1 MIAPAVPAF
10 AAALVHAAQTAL
22 LAQPGLLEFLVGL
35 AAGVLTGLLAA
46 YARRLLAVSGSFGR
60 LRQGQVRAMVP
71 ESAAAQA
78 RLAAALS
85 HTMNSPLGALS
96 TAFDTLVQ
104 VHAQAPGDPDQRD
117 RFEELFESAARS
129 GRQSITRLRE
139 TLARIKHLTVLD
151 GAEER
156 IVDINE
162 LWTDTVARHGAE
174 LQQKADLQLDLKP
187 LPPVR
192 CRPQQ
197 LRAIFSNILRNAAAA
212 MEPRGAIWIRS
223 SRRNG
228 KIVLEVQDTGRGIQA
243 NKLSHIFDPTFRVRD
258 GRISTANWGFFIT
271 RCIIGE
277 HGGRIEID
285 SEEGR
290 GTTVRILLPVAA
302 GNRARSENGAGS

>member
-1 MIAPAVPAF
+1 MIAPAIPAI
-10 AAALVHAAQTAL
+10 AAALVHAAQAAL
-22 LAQPGLLEFLVGL
+22 SAQAGLLEFVVGL
-35 AAGVLTGLLAA
+35 AAGVLTGLLASF
-46 YARRLLAVSGSFGR
+46 ARRGRAVPGSFGR
-60 LRQGQVRAMVP
+60 LRDAQLQAMAS

-85 HTMNSPLGALS
+85 HTLNSPLGALS

-104 VHAQAPGDPDQRD
+104 VHARAPGDPSQRD
-117 RFEELFESAARS
+117 RFDELFQSAARS

-139 TLARIKHLTVLD
+139 SLARIKHLTVLD
-151 GAEER
+151 RVEER
-156 IVDINE
+156 ILDINE
-162 LWTDTVARHGAE
+162 LWTDTVSRHGVE
-174 LQQKADLQLDLKP
+174 LQQKADVQLDLKP

-197 LRAIFSNILRNAAAA
+197 LGAVFSNILRNAAAA
-212 MEPRGAIWIRS
+212 IELRGTIWIRS
-223 SRRNG
+223 RRRNG
-228 KIVLEVQDTGRGIQA
+228 KIILEVQDTGRGIAA

-285 SEEGR
+285 SEVGR

-302 GNRARSENGAGS
+302 RNRARSENGAGS